1 MATIAVIIGGIIA
14 AAVVLVV
21 SAFITNCWR

>member
-1 MATIAVIIGGIIA
+1 MATIAVLIGGIIA

-21 SAFITNCWR
+21 SAFITDCRR